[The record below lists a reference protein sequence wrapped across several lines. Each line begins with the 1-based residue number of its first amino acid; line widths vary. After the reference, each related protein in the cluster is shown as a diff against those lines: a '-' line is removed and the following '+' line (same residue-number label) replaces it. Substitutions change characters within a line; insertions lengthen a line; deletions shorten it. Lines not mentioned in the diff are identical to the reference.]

1 MAATISRG
9 PAPGARVDAADIV
22 EFGSVGLARATNR
35 AVERKASEAAGTGHV
50 LGHNRR
56 DLARIGGLG

>member
-1 MAATISRG
+1 M
-9 PAPGARVDAADIV
+9 
-22 EFGSVGLARATNR
+22 EFGGVGLARATNR

-56 DLARIGGLG
+56 DLAGIGGLG